1 MATINEEGLGIVW
14 DQVNQLVAQETSDLV
29 TNSTLD
35 ITVRHINEDINSAVA
50 AAGDNP
56 AFTGYMSLNRAEN
69 STTGQKS
76 VALGDANIASG
87 TASMAEGLNSTA
99 SGNYAHAE
107 GRGTTASG
115 VSAHAEGTTSAASGD
130 YSHAE
135 GYGTTASGAYSH
147 SEGNNSQSIG
157 QYSHTEGYSTA
168 RSDYSH
174 AEGDHT
180 EVQANSYAAHAE
192 GYTTS
197 ARAYAAHAEGGQT
210 IASGQYSHS
219 EGIQTTASAN
229 GSHAE
234 GGNTAASAAQ
244 SHAEGSGT
252 TASGAQSH
260 AEGSG
265 TTASGQ
271 YSHAEGVS
279 TTASGT
285 GSHAEGGGTIAASNV
300 QHVQGQY
307 NIEDNQNTYLD
318 IVGNGSSASARSNA
332 YTLDWSGN
340 GVYAGKVTVGAAPT
354 NNMDLT
360 TKQYVDTAIAGISS
374 DDTKV
379 TQTATDSS
387 SGEYELLFSS
397 TADNIDRTE
406 GARKTKCL
414 TYIPQNQVL
423 SVNNVTNPANDY
435 IYLRADA
442 TGPRLGIFNNG
453 SQTISLSK
461 NDITLYGSGNTW
473 DGTNTSLKDAIAAAG
488 QSSGGTNTSF
498 YDIIECTV
506 SQLNSSNLPMYWH
519 NPSVKYNGTTILTPT
534 ATELATLINASSKP
548 VLLKV
553 NISDTSSRTTVGGW
567 DVPAS
572 SLYFPLQSC
581 HVGIPMTQI
590 TFGTTGATEDHSLYY
605 LQFDIHDNLDS
616 QGQIEQTLSNTYYET
631 YNLS

>member
-35 ITVRHINEDINSAVA
+35 ITVRHINEDISSAVA

-69 STTGQKS
+69 SATGQKS

-115 VSAHAEGTTSAASGD
+115 VSAHAEGTTSTASGD

-197 ARAYAAHAEGGQT
+197 ARAYAAHAEGSQT

-234 GGNTAASAAQ
+234 GGNTTASGAQ

-252 TASGAQSH
+252 IASGGQTH

-285 GSHAEGGGTIAASNV
+285 GSHAEGGGTIAASNI

-318 IVGNGSSASARSNA
+318 IVGNGSSANARSNA

-340 GVYAGKVTVGAAPT
+340 GVYAGKVTVGAGPT

-360 TKQYVDTAIAGISS
+360 TKQYVDTAIAGISG

-379 TQTATDSS
+379 TQTATDSTD
-387 SGEYELLFSS
+387 EDYEILFSE
-397 TADNIDRTE
+397 TEDNTTRTE
-406 GARKTKCL
+406 GARKT
-414 TYIPQNQVL
+414 Q
-423 SVNNVTNPANDY
+423 
-435 IYLRADA
+435 YLRYNPNNKELTIGDVSSNKYTKIVPSIKGGTIALQGYDDTNITPFMIIRPKDIILGGK
-442 TGPRLGIFNNG
+442 TGTTSSF
-453 SQTISLSK
+453 SF
-461 NDITLYGSGNTW
+461 NTW
-473 DGTNTSLKDAIAAAG
+473 DGTNTSLKDTIMDL
-488 QSSGGTNTSF
+488 QS
-498 YDIIECTV
+498 
-506 SQLNSSNLPMYWH
+506 
-519 NPSVKYNGTTILTPT
+519 
-534 ATELATLINASSKP
+534 
-548 VLLKV
+548 KV
-553 NISDTSSRTTVGGW
+553 NILINNALSNGVYLYTDTVTMKVGETITIPLITIPSNSTVTWTVDDQTKANVDFNTGEITGITTGRITVTATSSEG
-567 DVPAS
+567 S
-572 SLYFPLQSC
+572 SQC
-581 HVGIPMTQI
+581 EVTI
-590 TFGTTGATEDHSLYY
+590 T
-605 LQFDIHDNLDS
+605 N
-616 QGQIEQTLSNTYYET
+616 
-631 YNLS
+631 